1 MHKPTDP
8 TKTHAINPG
17 PDRQALATTLEV
29 QFLAPMLGVLPPM
42 WRTAVDVGA
51 HRGDITAAL
60 TELRYRVLAIEP
72 HPVVANRLE
81 QRFRPLIERS
91 IVRVARVAASD
102 RSGVEGELHVGS
114 TTTVS
119 SLEEDWTTVGF
130 PAEFQEHSMLRVP
143 LCRVDDLVR
152 DFAGDRVGFL
162 KVDVEGHEYPALRG
176 CFSRGTMARPA
187 VVMFEAFSRF
197 PVAAEQCLNYLARQG
212 YGLFDLFLRVG
223 PDLHAVERFRRPEL
237 PESWRARQGMLFYS
251 NVIAYHPAAI
261 ECCPI
266 PEPHEFFAE
275 YQAAKHQQDQR
286 PGRSAA

>member
-1 MHKPTDP
+1 MQNPPDP
-8 TKTHAINPG
+8 TGRPAINPG

-29 QFLAPMLGVLPPM
+29 RFLRPMLEALPPM

-51 HRGDITAAL
+51 HRGDVTAAL
-60 TELRYRVLAIEP
+60 AALRFRVLAVEP
-72 HPVVANRLE
+72 HPAVADRLE

-91 IVRVARVAASD
+91 IVRVARCAASD
-102 RSGVEGELHVGS
+102 RSGEEGDLYVGS

-119 SLEEDWTTVGF
+119 SLEEDWTTAGF
-130 PAEFQEHSMLRVP
+130 PAEFQEKSALRVP

-162 KVDVEGHEYPALRG
+162 KVDVEGHEYPTLRG
-176 CFSRGTMARPA
+176 CFSRGTMPRPA

-212 YGLFDLFLRVG
+212 YGLFDLFVRVG
-223 PDLHAVERFRRPEL
+223 PDLHAVERFRWPEL
-237 PESWRARQGMLFYS
+237 PEAWRARQGLLFYA

-261 ECCPI
+261 QCCPI
-266 PEPHEFFAE
+266 PDPAEFFARH
-275 YQAAKHQQDQR
+275 QAEQESG
-286 PGRSAA
+286 GRSAA